1 MAFGNASA
9 ERAAIELTY
18 EDTATVSRTTSQKGK
33 NNISVSSP
41 SVIYDGII
49 CALSYTGSD
58 NSRQTDAQNNVDYDA
73 VIFASPDLLV
83 LPGDTIVVKRFGR
96 DDPSSGRN
104 LTFEV
109 IGRPSVY
116 ATHQEIKVKD
126 GDKMGT
132 AATRAKNKWQKQNVD
147 RVNLTMPKGK
157 KEQIQA
163 HAQVCGESVN
173 GFINRAISEAME
185 RDNAAPGP
193 AEGLADTEG
202 GDA

>member
-1 MAFGNASA
+1 MTIMIILYVCTYINWQNAKTCT
-9 ERAAIELTY
+9 RLFVYIVYLRTY
-18 EDTATVSRTTSQKGK
+18 FLDS
-33 NNISVSSP
+33 I
-41 SVIYDGII
+41 
-49 CALSYTGSD
+49 
-58 NSRQTDAQNNVDYDA
+58 
-73 VIFASPDLLV
+73 
-83 LPGDTIVVKRFGR
+83 
-96 DDPSSGRN
+96 
-104 LTFEV
+104 
-109 IGRPSVY
+109 
-116 ATHQEIKVKD
+116 IKVKD

>member
-1 MAFGNASA
+1 M
-9 ERAAIELTY
+9 
-18 EDTATVSRTTSQKGK
+18 
-33 NNISVSSP
+33 
-41 SVIYDGII
+41 IYDGII

-126 GDKMGT
+126 GD
-132 AATRAKNKWQKQNVD
+132 
-147 RVNLTMPKGK
+147 
-157 KEQIQA
+157 
-163 HAQVCGESVN
+163 
-173 GFINRAISEAME
+173 
-185 RDNAAPGP
+185 
-193 AEGLADTEG
+193 LA
-202 GDA
+202 

>member
-18 EDTATVSRTTSQKGK
+18 EDTAAVSRTTSQRGK

-83 LPGDTIVVKRFGR
+83 LPGDTIVVNG
-96 DDPSSGRN
+96 S
-104 LTFEV
+104 
-109 IGRPSVY
+109 
-116 ATHQEIKVKD
+116 D
-126 GDKMGT
+126 GT
-132 AATRAKNKWQKQNVD
+132 ILPVVET
-147 RVNLTMPKGK
+147 
-157 KEQIQA
+157 
-163 HAQVCGESVN
+163 
-173 GFINRAISEAME
+173 
-185 RDNAAPGP
+185 
-193 AEGLADTEG
+193 
-202 GDA
+202 